1 MKLQAPAIL
10 KNKYVLYILLV
21 LAIIN
26 VLGYVALQDYDSLAL
41 FVAVGVLSTY
51 FSKNMAVN
59 LLLAIAVTSLI
70 AVNKRVVEGMKNEDD
85 DDEEEE
91 EKPKKKAKKA
101 KKGKKEGMHHTQN
114 FTGCSAG
121 TECPEGKTC
130 NSQTDCRNITSGFQN
145 NVPPSSPSSVDE
157 DDDEAVGDRIDY
169 AATMEQA
176 YDNLQTMLG
185 DDGIKSITSETKKL
199 VNQQKD
205 LMKTLNSMAPVL
217 NTAKE
222 TLSGMDL
229 PNIGEMG
236 NLLKKLNGSAPD
248 LKKLGKKPAKN
259 DA

>member
-10 KNKYVLYILLV
+10 KNKYVLYVLLV

-85 DDEEEE
+85 EEE
-91 EKPKKKAKKA
+91 EKPKKKAKKP
-101 KKGKKEGMHHTQN
+101 KKPKKPKKEGMSFSCEEGTSCPDGATCTQQ
-114 FTGCSAG
+114 S
-121 TECPEGKTC
+121 
-130 NSQTDCRNITSGFQN
+130 DCTTSSFQN
-145 NVPPSSPSSVDE
+145 NVPPSSPASVDE

-176 YDNLQTMLG
+176 YDNLQSMLG

-248 LKKLGKKPAKN
+248 LKSLGKKPSKK

>member
-1 MKLQAPAIL
+1 MKVPGIL
-10 KNKYVLYILLV
+10 KNKYVLYVLLV
-21 LAIIN
+21 IGIIN
-26 VLGYVALQDYDSLAL
+26 VLGYIALEDYSSLGL
-41 FVAVGVLSTY
+41 FVTSGLLSSY
-51 FSKNMAVN
+51 FSKNMSVN
-59 LLLAIAVTSLI
+59 LLLAIVITGLMA
-70 AVNKRVVEGMKNEDD
+70 ANNKFREGMKNEDD
-85 DDEEEE
+85 NKTKEKMMNGEDKCKEDEDC
-91 EKPKKKAKKA
+91 P
-101 KKGKKEGMHHTQN
+101 KGKKCNTD
-114 FTGCSAG
+114 
-121 TECPEGKTC
+121 GKCVAT
-130 NSQTDCRNITSGFQN
+130 FQN
-145 NVPPSSPSSVDE
+145 NVPPSSPAPVDT
-157 DDDEAVGDRIDY
+157 DESVGDRIDY

-236 NLLKKLNGSAPD
+236 NLLKKLNGGAPD
-248 LKKLGKKPAKN
+248 LKSLGKKPSKK

>member
-10 KNKYVLYILLV
+10 KNKYVLYVLLV

-26 VLGYVALQDYDSLAL
+26 VLGYVGLQDYDSLAL

-59 LLLAIAVTSLI
+59 LLLAIVVTSLI
-70 AVNKRVVEGMKNEDD
+70 AVNKRVMEGMKNKEDD
-85 DDEEEE
+85 E
-91 EKPKKKAKKA
+91 EKPKKK
-101 KKGKKEGMHHTQN
+101 KKGKKEGMKDS
-114 FTGCSAG
+114 FTGCEDG
-121 TECPEGKTC
+121 TECKVKDGCSNQGECVTKT
-130 NSQTDCRNITSGFQN
+130 GFQN
-145 NVPPSSPSSVDE
+145 NVPPSSPASVDE
-157 DDDEAVGDRIDY
+157 DDDDAVGDRIDY

-185 DDGIKSITSETKKL
+185 DDGIKSITTETKKL
-199 VNQQKD
+199 VSQQKD
-205 LMKTLNSMAPVL
+205 LMQTLNSMAPVL

-229 PNIGEMG
+229 PSMGEMG
-236 NLLKKLNGSAPD
+236 NILKKLNGGAPD
-248 LKKLGKKPAKN
+248 LKSLGKKPSKK

>member
-10 KNKYVLYILLV
+10 KNKYVLYVLLV

-85 DDEEEE
+85 DEEE

-101 KKGKKEGMHHTQN
+101 KKGKKEGMN
-114 FTGCSAG
+114 FTGCEAG
-121 TECPEGKTC
+121 TECPENATC
-130 NSQTDCRNITSGFQN
+130 NSQSDCRNITSGFQN
-145 NVPPSSPSSVDE
+145 NVPPSSPSSVNE

-248 LKKLGKKPAKN
+248 LKKLSKKPAKN

>member
-10 KNKYVLYILLV
+10 KNKYVLYLLLV

-70 AVNKRVVEGMKNEDD
+70 SINKRVVEGMKNKEDD
-85 DDEEEE
+85 DEE
-91 EKPKKKAKKA
+91 EKPKKK
-101 KKGKKEGMHHTQN
+101 KGKKEGMKEANNSSDCNQD
-114 FTGCSAG
+114 
-121 TECPEGKTC
+121 EDCPQGKKC
-130 NSQTDCRNITSGFQN
+130 NSGQCVDTFQN
-145 NVPPSSPSSVDE
+145 NVPPSSPASVD

-176 YDNLQTMLG
+176 YDNLQSMLG

-199 VNQQKD
+199 VTQQKD

-248 LKKLGKKPAKN
+248 LKKLGKKPTKN